1 MGYLRRDK
9 TARPPK
15 PVTGD
20 HAVESIKE
28 AKPSEPGD
36 IATTALLESIYDDAV
51 RLNLLEQ
58 TEDVVNALEDAAA
71 EKLADINILID
82 PDVEF
87 PLVKAMST
95 LKGEPH
101 LVLDGDI
108 IQQAADL
115 GMDGFVHANGFDPVA
130 AMLGL
135 HGGDDRPFVPIPR
148 LFMDCDQMQR
158 LENVPSKDDEDFETT
173 SIDEVHVEIE
183 QMKAIDIYTKLWEL
197 FQYFP
202 GVDIRSFLKK
212 IRNRW
217 TKRPVNRAIRWVE
230 CNMINPGLFLL
241 TGESRTCSA
250 ADTADDPPDPGEIYN
265 LQSEDLLGTGLD
277 CMEAAGMV
285 TAYLE
290 RKMAKDPGV
299 KAMFHAMGERARHE
313 SLKFGQLSVN
323 IKNKERFKDR
333 IDKLN
338 ESTKKIPRYK
348 KRYYDHKDDFIKTK
362 NKGNDNIKMTSEF

>member
-9 TARPPK
+9 KARPPK
-15 PVTGD
+15 RVVGD
-20 HAVESIKE
+20 HDVESLKKANHTPEEE
-28 AKPSEPGD
+28 A
-36 IATTALLESIYDDAV
+36 ATTELLESIYDDAV
-51 RLNLLEQ
+51 RINLLET
-58 TEDVVNALEDAAA
+58 TEDVVNALEDVAQ
-71 EKLADINILID
+71 EKLAKINELID
-82 PDVEF
+82 PDKNF

-101 LVLDGDI
+101 LTLDGDI

-115 GMDGFVHANGFDPVA
+115 GMDGYMHMNGFDPVA
-130 AMLGL
+130 AMLGM
-135 HGGDDRPFVPIPR
+135 HGGGDRPDVPIPR
-148 LFMDCDQMQR
+148 LFMDCEAMQR
-158 LENVPSKDDEDFETT
+158 LENIPSSDDPDYQTT
-173 SIDEVHVEIE
+173 SIDEVHVEVE
-183 QMKAIDIYTKLWEL
+183 QAKAMDIYTKLWEL

-241 TGESRTCSA
+241 TGESRSCSA

-277 CMEAAGMV
+277 CMEAAGIV
-285 TAYLE
+285 TSYLQKTMGNNE
-290 RKMAKDPGV
+290 GV
-299 KAMFHAMGERARHE
+299 SAMYHAMEERARHE
-313 SLKFGQLSVN
+313 SLKFGQIASS
-323 IKNKERFKDR
+323 IQNKERFKDR
-333 IDKLN
+333 IDKLL

-348 KRYYDHKDDFIKTK
+348 KRYYDHKDTFVKS
-362 NKGNDNIKMTSEF
+362 KGNDNIKMTSEF